1 MQTMPRN
8 GQIRMKNFSA
18 PLPLWARVV
27 LLAGLLGIVLG
38 AGLVVYRYFS
48 KPVTL
53 SLAVGSFDG
62 EATKIASLIA
72 GRLDAAKSSVRVN
85 IVPTESVLDSAK
97 MFAAGKTDLAIVRA
111 DVGDLSEARSV
122 VLVNKA
128 ALMILAPGTA
138 VTSVDKLK
146 GRTVGVIGGEINQR
160 IVDVLK
166 KEYDLAD
173 KVTFKNIAPA
183 DAPRAIQSKEASA
196 FLLVVPLNEK
206 YLSLVRRFF
215 SNNRNSLPTLIPV
228 ESAGAIADMDGAYE
242 SFEIPQGTLRGNPPV
257 PDADLTTLRVGSYLI
272 ANKKLD
278 PDVITALTQA
288 LINVRNDL
296 VRDQPLLAGLAA
308 PDTDPDAYIPVHP
321 GAAAYYNGTQQS
333 FMDKWSNW
341 IYLTPMV
348 LGAMASIAAAAWR
361 FLGIERPVPEEVV
374 MKTLFAL
381 PRRIREVT
389 TDAELTEIES
399 QVDAALDA
407 EMANAIR
414 SENAQDISA
423 LVSMANRLED
433 AIHRRRLMLA
443 ATPPVAKG

>member
-1 MQTMPRN
+1 
-8 GQIRMKNFSA
+8 MKNFSA

-27 LLAGLLGIVLG
+27 LLAGLVGIALGT
-38 AGLVVYRYFS
+38 GLVAYRYYS

-53 SLAVGSFDG
+53 TLAVGSFDG
-62 EATKIASLIA
+62 EASKVASIIA
-72 GRLDAAKSSVRVN
+72 GRLDAVKSPVRVN
-85 IVPTESVLDSAK
+85 VVPTDSVLDSAK

-111 DVGDLSEARSV
+111 DVGDLSQARSV
-122 VLVNKA
+122 ALVNKSVV
-128 ALMILAPGTA
+128 MILAPGTA
-138 VTSVDKLK
+138 LTSIEKLR
-146 GRTVGVIGGEINQR
+146 GHTVAVVGGEINQR
-160 IVDVLK
+160 IVDALK

-173 KVTFKNIAPA
+173 KVVFKSIAPA
-183 DAPRAIQSKEASA
+183 DTPRAIQSKEAGA
-196 FLLVVPLNEK
+196 FLVVVPLNEK

-215 SNNRNSLPTLIPV
+215 RRGNNAFPTLIPV
-228 ESAGAIADMDGAYE
+228 ESAGAIADVDGAYE

-257 PDADLTTLRVGSYLI
+257 PDADLTTLRVGSYLV

-278 PDVITALTQA
+278 PDVVTDLTQA
-288 LINVRNDL
+288 LVNARNDL
-296 VRDQPLLAGLAA
+296 VRDQPLLAGLTA

-321 GAAAYYNGTQQS
+321 GAAAFYNGTEQS

-348 LGAMASIAAAAWR
+348 LGALASIFAAAWR
-361 FLGIERPVPEEVV
+361 FLGIERPLPEEAV

-407 EMANAIR
+407 EMANAIS
-414 SENAQDISA
+414 SENAQDVST
-423 LVSMANRLED
+423 LVSLANRLED

-443 ATPPVAKG
+443 ATPPVAEG